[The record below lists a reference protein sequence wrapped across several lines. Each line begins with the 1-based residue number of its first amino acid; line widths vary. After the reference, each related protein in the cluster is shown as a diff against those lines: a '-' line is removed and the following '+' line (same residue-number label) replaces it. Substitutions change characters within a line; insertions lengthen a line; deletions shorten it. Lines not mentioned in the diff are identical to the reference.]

1 MICVR
6 VLIAPDCFTGTLS
19 APQAAAAVADGWRR
33 QAPGDELE
41 LLPLSDGGPGF
52 VDVLHAALGGELLQ
66 VTVPGPLGDPAP
78 AVILLTSA
86 EAAPSAAPEEA
97 GDDGGDAGDG
107 GGGVT
112 RTAYVESAQAC
123 GSHLVPDGRRD
134 PGRATTAGVGRL
146 LGEARAAGATR
157 IVVGLGGSGTND
169 AGAGALLAAADA
181 AGVDLPARLRDLLGH
196 GGAGLHGATA
206 SDLAPLNDVRAAWAD
221 TTIVVATDVDAPLLG
236 PHGASL
242 GFGPQKGASPDQA
255 KDLESALMGFAGSA
269 IAATG
274 VPQRMVATPGAGAA
288 GGLGFGLMLLGGLRS
303 PGIDAVADA
312 VRLRERIAATDL
324 VITGEGKLDWQ
335 SLQGKVVAGVAALG
349 LEAGVPVIAVAGQVE
364 VGRRELLNLGIES
377 AYPLARTPEQVRLA
391 LADPAGTLTDRAA
404 RVARTWTR
412 PG

>member
-52 VDVLHAALGGELLQ
+52 VDVLHAALGGELLP
-66 VTVPGPLGDPAP
+66 VTVPGPLGDPVP

-86 EAAPSAAPEEA
+86 PAEEA
-97 GDDGGDAGDG
+97 GGDGGDDGDG
-107 GGGVT
+107 GLT

-123 GSHLVPDGRRD
+123 GSHLVPADRRD

-169 AGAGALLAAADA
+169 AGAGALLAAAGA
-181 AGVDLPARLRDLLGH
+181 AGVDLPGRLRDLLGH

-206 SDLAPLNDVRAAWAD
+206 SDLAPLTDVRAAWAD

-242 GFGPQKGASPDQA
+242 GFGPQKGAGPDQA

-312 VRLRERIAATDL
+312 VRLRDRIAATDL

-349 LEAGVPVIAVAGQVE
+349 LEAGVPVIALAGQVE

>member
-1 MICVR
+1 MR

-52 VDVLHAALGGELLQ
+52 VDVLHAALGGELLP

-78 AVILLTSA
+78 AVILLTSG
-86 EAAPSAAPEEA
+86 EA
-97 GDDGGDAGDG
+97 GAD
-107 GGGVT
+107 GVT

-123 GSHLVPDGRRD
+123 GSHLVPGDRCGGRWGGDEHRD

-146 LGEARAAGATR
+146 LAEARGAGATR

-181 AGVDLPARLRDLLGH
+181 AGVELPARLRDLLGH

-206 SDLAPLNDVRAAWAD
+206 ADLAPLTDVRAAWAD

-242 GFGPQKGASPDQA
+242 GFAPQKGASADQA

-303 PGIDAVADA
+303 AGIDAVADA

-324 VITGEGKLDWQ
+324 VVTGEGKLDWQ

-377 AYPLARTPEQVRLA
+377 AYPLARTPEQVRRA

-404 RVARTWTR
+404 RVARTCTR